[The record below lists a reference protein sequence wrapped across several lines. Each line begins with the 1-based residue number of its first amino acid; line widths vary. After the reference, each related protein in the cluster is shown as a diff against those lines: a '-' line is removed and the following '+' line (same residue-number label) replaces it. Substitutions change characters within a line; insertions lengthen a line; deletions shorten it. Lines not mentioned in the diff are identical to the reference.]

1 MAHSVGLPMFGALLV
16 EQQCVLIAIVCVVG
30 NYQHGSH
37 CLCSVR
43 QLFTSVALLKFELYS
58 ATEDAAAA
66 SGG

>member
-1 MAHSVGLPMFGALLV
+1 LNSSA
-16 EQQCVLIAIVCVVG
+16 VLIAIVCVVG

-43 QLFTSVALLKFELYS
+43 RLFTSVALLKFELYS